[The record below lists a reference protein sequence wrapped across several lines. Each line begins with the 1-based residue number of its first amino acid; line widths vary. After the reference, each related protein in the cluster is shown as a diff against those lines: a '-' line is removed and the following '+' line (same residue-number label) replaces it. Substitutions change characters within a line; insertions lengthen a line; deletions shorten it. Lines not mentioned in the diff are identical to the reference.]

1 MKLKTKLS
9 LGLSFLFAI
18 IVVFGILGIFYI
30 NRLSNDSA
38 KVLRNNYESL
48 VYSNNMLKAL
58 EEIPTDNAAQKTFN
72 DNLLLQEKNVTEP
85 GESTATIALRNDFDQ
100 LLSAKDYPAN
110 YTRIRQGLQKINDL
124 NQGAILTKNSIAQAN
139 AAHAKFWL
147 TAVFCILMI
156 AGVTFI
162 INFPTVIATP
172 VTKLTEGIKEI
183 AAKNYKKRI
192 FLEQKDEF
200 GELAASFNS
209 MAEKLDEYEHSNLAQ
224 LRFEKSRIETII
236 NQMRDAVIGLDDK
249 NNILFLNAVA
259 ERLLGLKEFEIAGK
273 DAAVVARH
281 NDLMKTLLQNETKG
295 ELKIFADNKESYFD
309 KDLLHVTSNGN
320 IIGQLIVLKNITPF
334 HEQSEAKTNFI
345 ATISHE
351 LKTPI
356 SSIKMS
362 AKLLNDS
369 RVGAVNEEQVSLIK
383 SIADDSDRLLKITS
397 ELLNLSQ
404 AETGNIQL
412 KIQPAQ
418 PSAIVKAAITAT
430 EFNAKQKNIHLQVHL
445 QDGLPEVN
453 ADTEKTSWVL
463 INFLTNAIRYSNE
476 QSTVDIDVYR
486 KNDQV
491 VFEVK
496 DRGIGIEEKYISRV
510 FDRYFKMPAGGEQ
523 NSTGLGLAISK
534 EFIEAQGGSVAMQSQ
549 VGKGTSISFM
559 LSIVS

>member
-9 LGLSFLFAI
+9 LGLSFLFTI

-58 EEIPTDNAAQKTFN
+58 EEIPTDNAAQKIFN

-85 GESTATIALRNDFDQ
+85 GESTATIALRKDFDQ
-100 LLSAKDYPAN
+100 LLSAKYPPAN

-124 NQGAILTKNSIAQAN
+124 NQAAILTKNSIAQAN

-156 AGVTFI
+156 AGITFI

-172 VTKLTEGIKEI
+172 VTKLSEGIKEI

-273 DAAVVARH
+273 DAAVVARQ

-418 PSAIVKAAITAT
+418 PSAIVKAAINAT

-496 DRGIGIEEKYISRV
+496 DRGIGIEEKYLSRV

-534 EFIEAQGGSVAMQSQ
+534 EFIEAQGGSVGMQSQ
-549 VGKGTSISFM
+549 IGKGTSISFM

>member
-18 IVVFGILGIFYI
+18 ILAFGILGIFYI
-30 NRLSNDSA
+30 NRLSSDSA
-38 KVLRNNYESL
+38 KVLRNNHESL
-48 VYSNNMLKAL
+48 VYCNNMLKAL
-58 EEIPTDNAAQKTFN
+58 EDIPADSSAEKIFD
-72 DNLLLQEKNVTEP
+72 DNLQLQEKNVTEP
-85 GESTATIALRNDFDQ
+85 GEDAATIALRKDFTQ
-100 LLSAKDYPAN
+100 LLSDKRPTGN
-110 YTRIRQGLQKINDL
+110 YIRLRQGLQKINDL
-124 NQGAILTKNSIAQAN
+124 NQSAILTKNSIAQAN

-147 TAVFCILMI
+147 TAIFCTLMI
-156 AGVTFI
+156 AGITFI
-162 INFPTVIATP
+162 LNFPSVIATP
-172 VTKLTEGIKEI
+172 VTKLSEGIKEI
-183 AAKNYKKRI
+183 AGKNYKKRI

-249 NNILFLNAVA
+249 HNILFLNAVA

-273 DAAVVARH
+273 AAADVARQ
-281 NDLMKTLLQNETKG
+281 NDLMKTLLSEAKG

-334 HEQSEAKTNFI
+334 HERSEAKTNFI

-362 AKLLNDS
+362 AKLLSDS

-412 KIQPAQ
+412 KIQPSK
-418 PSAIVKAAITAT
+418 PSAIVEAAVSAT
-430 EFNAKQKNIHLQVHL
+430 DFNAKQKSILVESHFEEN
-445 QDGLPEVN
+445 LPEVN
-453 ADTEKTSWVL
+453 ADAEKTSWVL
-463 INFLTNAIRYSNE
+463 INFLTNAIRYSSE
-476 QSTVDIDVYR
+476 RSLVDIHVYR
-486 KNDQV
+486 KNDRV
-491 VFEVK
+491 FFEVTDK
-496 DRGIGIEEKYISRV
+496 GIGIEEKYVSRV
-510 FDRYFKMPAGGEQ
+510 FDRYFKMPSGSGH

-534 EFIEAQGGSVAMQSQ
+534 EFIEAQGGTVAVRSEP
-549 VGKGTSISFM
+549 GKGTAISFS
-559 LSIVS
+559 LGIAS